1 MAETAQN
8 GGGGSGGVA
17 GFLRRR
23 RQTIV
28 LALILALLAGFIL
41 WSLAV
46 LKPTRWRSY
55 TDDIGLRR
63 EAVDVTP
70 RPAVW
75 ESSRVVPASFN
86 VPGEAQHVAL
96 SPDGMKMVFVRG
108 MAGGNAD
115 LFMARWNG
123 RQWGEP
129 EPLRALNSLFNEK
142 DPSFSHDGQ
151 CLYFASDRP
160 GGPGGWDIWVARWD
174 GANFAWPL
182 PLTVVVNS
190 KFNETGP
197 AASWDGFR
205 LYFASDRPRK
215 EIGGE
220 ESSLPAK
227 DLQARFPVR
236 DFDIFYADRV
246 PVGVT
251 NVEIERAQGILYAL
265 RERALSDTNVMY
277 KLGGTP
283 ATESAVDRALAWLAT
298 QQETNGCWSIKKSG
312 GQDGHD
318 VAATAFALLSFYGRS
333 ERHDR
338 PGKYRD
344 TVDAGLRWLLREEI
358 MLTGDLRGRRPGGQG
373 MYDHCIGTLALGE
386 AYGLTK
392 DPELYDPLQS
402 AVFFLV
408 DAQGTNSGGWRYSPR
423 EEGDMS
429 VSGWGIMAVK
439 SAEFSGIHVQQKTFE
454 GVRKWLKSVGNGPN
468 SGQFSYQPGGG
479 HASPAMHATGFFC
492 SQLMGL
498 SPNTRKALEAANA
511 LLPIPQHGQKA
522 SLSTADIYFL
532 YYGTLAGYQYQGD
545 KWRKWRSLMHEK
557 LLATQEPDGSWM
569 IAGGHAAA
577 MGKVIVTALATLSLE
592 AHYRYTPLYGL
603 GYEPPTN
610 MAHVVESASLDEL
623 AEMPN
628 YELCQRLLMDVNSPK
643 DDVDPSVTPHGDF
656 IYFAS
661 DRDGGAGGFDIY
673 RSRIRGR
680 LLTPPLLLGAEI
692 NSNSDEIG
700 PDTRMEGFNL
710 FFSSNRGMQDSGLY
724 RIHDAVTRR
733 LWLRY
738 DYMRL
743 PGLDLLWTHYGWRLI
758 LIVTFLAGFFLLMR
772 GKRKPAPPTDGA
784 PPGEGT
790 K

>member
-1 MAETAQN
+1 MGETVQS
-8 GGGGSGGVA
+8 GGGSGGFA
-17 GFLRRR
+17 GFWRRWR
-23 RQTIV
+23 HALV
-28 LALILALLAGFIL
+28 LTVVSGLIAAFVL

-46 LKPTRWRSY
+46 LKPARWRSY
-55 TDDIGLRR
+55 TDDVSLRR

-75 ESSRVVPASFN
+75 ESCRVIPAPFN
-86 VPGEAQHVAL
+86 EPAEAQHVTL
-96 SPDGMKMVFVRG
+96 SPDGTRMVFTRG
-108 MAGGNAD
+108 LAGGNAD
-115 LFMARWNG
+115 LFMSVWNG
-123 RQWGEP
+123 RAWGEP
-129 EPLRALNSLFNEK
+129 EPMRALNSLFNEK

-174 GANFAWPL
+174 GANYAWPL
-182 PLTVVVNS
+182 PLTAVVNS

-197 AASWDGFR
+197 ASSWDGFR

-215 EIGGE
+215 EVGGE
-220 ESSLPAK
+220 EARLPAGELQSLFPGRDY
-227 DLQARFPVR
+227 DL
-236 DFDIFYADRV
+236 FYADRV

-283 ATESAVDRALAWLAT
+283 ESEAAVDRALGWIAAR
-298 QQETNGCWSIKKSG
+298 QETNGSWSVKKSG

-344 TVDAGLRWLLREEI
+344 NVEAGLRWLLREEVV
-358 MLTGDLRGRRPGGQG
+358 LTGDLRGRGRGNNS

-408 DAQGTNSGGWRYSPR
+408 DAQDPKGGGWRYQPR
-423 EEGDMS
+423 QEGDMS
-429 VSGWGIMAVK
+429 VSGWAIMAAK
-439 SAEFSGIHVQQKTFE
+439 SAEFSGIHLQQKAFD
-454 GVRKWLKSVGNGPN
+454 GIRAWLRSVGNGPN
-468 SGQFSYQPGGG
+468 AGQFSYQPGGG
-479 HASPAMHATGFFC
+479 NPSPAMHATGFFC
-492 SQLMGL
+492 SHLMGM

-511 LLPIPQHGQKA
+511 LIPAAENGNGKKA
-522 SLSTADIYFL
+522 GLSTADIYFI
-532 YYGTLAGYQYQGD
+532 YYGTLAGYQYQGEC
-545 KWRKWRSLMHEK
+545 WRRWRDMMHAR
-557 LLATQEPDGSWM
+557 LISSQADDGSWD
-569 IAGGHAAA
+569 IKEGHGAA

-610 MAHVVESASLDEL
+610 MARVVESAGLDDL

-628 YELCQRLLMDVNSPK
+628 YELCQRLLMDVNSPA
-643 DDVDPSVTPHGDF
+643 DDLDPAVTPHGDF
-656 IYFAS
+656 VYFAS
-661 DRDGGAGGFDIY
+661 DRGGGAGGFDIY

-680 LLTPPLLLGAEI
+680 LLAAPQSLGPEV
-692 NSNSDEIG
+692 NSDANEIA
-700 PDTRMEGFNL
+700 PETRMEGFDL
-710 FFSSNRGMQDSGLY
+710 FFSSDRGAQGRGLY
-724 RIHDAVTRR
+724 RTYDAVTRR
-733 LWLRY
+733 LWLKY
-738 DYMRL
+738 DYSGMPD
-743 PGLDLLWTHYGWRLI
+743 PGFVWKHYGWRL
-758 LIVTFLAGFFLLMR
+758 VAVLACLAAFVVIMVG
-772 GKRKPAPPTDGA
+772 RKKKK
-784 PPGEGT
+784 EG
-790 K
+790 